1 MNQTD
6 PPPRL
11 RELTAGHYYQDDLSA
26 GDWIRTGHIVVTE
39 AHIVA
44 FAGLS
49 GDFFDVHM
57 DDVFAQERGFPAR
70 IAHGILGLALIDGL
84 KNRTPVRLE
93 AIASLGWDW
102 SFTAPILVGD
112 RIGADITVA
121 ESRSTRSGDR
131 GVVSLWIQA
140 TKQDGAVVQQGTN
153 RLLLRRRETAS
164 R

>member
-1 MNQTD
+1 MKGID
-6 PPPRL
+6 PPTRQ
-11 RELTAGHYYQDDLSA
+11 RELGAGHYFQEDLQP
-26 GDWIRTGHIVVTE
+26 GDWVTTGRIVVTE

-57 DDVFAQERGFPAR
+57 DDAFAQELGFPGR

-112 RIGADITVA
+112 RIGAEIRVA
-121 ESRSTRSGDR
+121 ESRPTRAGDR
-131 GVVSLWIQA
+131 GLVTLWIDA
-140 TKQDGAVVQQGTN
+140 TNQDGKTVQQGVN
-153 RLLLRRRETAS
+153 RLLVRRRES
-164 R
+164 PDE